1 MTSRLL
7 IVPKYNYVE
16 IIKKAILHNINSET
30 RIPYFISHLLFVFLE
45 ETINLKIKMLDQVPF
60 LPYVISAFI
69 GIGLAAATG
78 FRVFLPMFI
87 VSLAS
92 YFHWIPMNEH
102 FDWLAGLPTLIT
114 TGIATIVEIL
124 AYYIPFID
132 HLLDT
137 ISIPMATVAGS
148 ILFASQFADLGTFPQ
163 WALALIAGGGTAAT
177 ISSGF
182 AGIRAASTATTGGL
196 GNSVVGTTETAGA
209 GIMSVLAIAMPII
222 AAVFAIILLIVVI
235 FFGRKAWK
243 KLRGDKKISENL

>member
-1 MTSRLL
+1 
-7 IVPKYNYVE
+7 
-16 IIKKAILHNINSET
+16 
-30 RIPYFISHLLFVFLE
+30 
-45 ETINLKIKMLDQVPF
+45 MLDHVSY
-60 LPYVISAFI
+60 LPYVLSAFI

-78 FRVFLPMFI
+78 FRVFLPMFA

-92 YFHWIPMNEH
+92 YLNWIPMNEN
-102 FDWLAGLPTLIT
+102 FEWLSGLPTLIT
-114 TGIATIVEIL
+114 TGIATVAEIL
-124 AYYIPFID
+124 AYYIPLID

-148 ILFASQFADLGTFPQ
+148 VLFASQFADLGTFPQ

-209 GIMSVLAIAMPII
+209 GIMTVLAIAMPIL
-222 AAVFAIILLIVVI
+222 AAICTLILVVLVIVY
-235 FFGRKAWK
+235 GRKALR
-243 KLRGDKKISENL
+243 KLRGKKNTAHNT

>member
-1 MTSRLL
+1 
-7 IVPKYNYVE
+7 
-16 IIKKAILHNINSET
+16 
-30 RIPYFISHLLFVFLE
+30 
-45 ETINLKIKMLDQVPF
+45 MLDQVPY
-60 LPYVISAFI
+60 LSYVISAFI
-69 GIGLAAATG
+69 GIGLSAATG
-78 FRVFLPMFI
+78 FRVFLPMFA

-92 YFHWIPMNEH
+92 YFHWIPMNES
-102 FDWLAGLPTLIT
+102 FEWLSGLPALIT

-137 ISIPMATVAGS
+137 VSIPMATVAGS
-148 ILFASQFADLGTFPQ
+148 ILFASQFTDLGTFPQ

-209 GIMSVLAIAMPII
+209 GIMTVLAMVAPII
-222 AAVFAIILLIVVI
+222 AAVAAILLLFLVIVY
-235 FFGRKAWK
+235 GRKAWQ
-243 KLRGDKKISENL
+243 KLRGKKAPSN

>member
-1 MTSRLL
+1 MLD
-7 IVPKYNYVE
+7 N
-16 IIKKAILHNINSET
+16 
-30 RIPYFISHLLFVFLE
+30 IPYF
-45 ETINLKIKMLDQVPF
+45 
-60 LPYVISAFI
+60 PYILSAFI

-78 FRVFLPMFI
+78 FRVFLPMFA

-92 YFHWIPMNEH
+92 YLHWIPMNEN
-102 FDWLAGLPTLIT
+102 FEWLSGLPALIT
-114 TGIATIVEIL
+114 TGIATVAEIL
-124 AYYIPFID
+124 AYYIPFVD

-137 ISIPMATVAGS
+137 ISVPMATVAGS

-209 GIMSVLAIAMPII
+209 GIMSILAM
-222 AAVFAIILLIVVI
+222 AAPFVAAICAVILIILVVVY
-235 FFGRKAWK
+235 GRKAWRKLK
-243 KLRGDKKISENL
+243 KTSTEP